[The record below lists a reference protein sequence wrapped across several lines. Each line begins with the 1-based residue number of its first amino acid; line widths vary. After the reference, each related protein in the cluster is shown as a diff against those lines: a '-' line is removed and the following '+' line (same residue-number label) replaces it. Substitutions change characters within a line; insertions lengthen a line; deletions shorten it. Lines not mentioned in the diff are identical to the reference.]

1 MNEYVAFILYRPEDP
16 VDSHYEVVKLAR
28 YLGYPVMAERQV
40 ESTEVHFIEK
50 GMIPFLLKGS
60 DGIWGIW
67 TTPKV
72 IENGVQK
79 LVTKFSPPKTENGW
93 VQGTSQ
99 GADVDVG
106 LWNVCVGSNCYDVC
120 DSSDLCPKER

>member
-1 MNEYVAFILYRPEDP
+1 
-16 VDSHYEVVKLAR
+16 
-28 YLGYPVMAERQV
+28 MAERQV

-79 LVTKFSPPKTENGW
+79 LVTKFSPPKTEMDKDQVEIYPFEDGLRDFINFDINNTLSSHATMASIMCEYGAEQL
-93 VQGTSQ
+93 VQTNISDDSVRRMVKASQ
-99 GADVDVG
+99 EIFA
-106 LWNVCVGSNCYDVC
+106 
-120 DSSDLCPKER
+120 PRR